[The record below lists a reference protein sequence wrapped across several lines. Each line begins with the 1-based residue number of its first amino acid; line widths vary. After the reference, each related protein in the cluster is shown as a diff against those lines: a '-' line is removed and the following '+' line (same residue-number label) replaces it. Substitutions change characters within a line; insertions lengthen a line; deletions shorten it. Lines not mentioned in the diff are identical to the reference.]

1 MYRAAATDPFRPL
14 QGFAIAVLV
23 IVTLSGILST
33 VASAAGLI
41 PWLALP
47 APAGAVNPLP
57 YGMIVQLMVAAL
69 CLALLLTV
77 PAMMRVFQLERTHRD
92 FQITMDDVARA
103 YYVAHDADRAEQ
115 FTMSAEFDAVRERME
130 FMKDHPDLGLLEPDI
145 MQVAAQMS
153 AVSKELASTYSHEKV
168 ERARAVLQQ
177 RQQEVYDLQ
186 QRIAQARKVA
196 HEIQR
201 WENAVAVDEGLAQEA
216 LDELR
221 TELAKVMPDQRKA
234 PAKPAKRAPA
244 SRTKAASKAPAHKSD
259 DKVVAMSSR
268 KSLEKG
274 LNASTAAE

>member
-1 MYRAAATDPFRPL
+1 MPRTAHPGILQPL
-14 QGFAIAVLV
+14 QGLAIAFVV
-23 IVTLSGILST
+23 IVTLAGVLATI
-33 VASAAGLI
+33 ASALGVI
-41 PWLALP
+41 PWLVLP
-47 APAGAVNPLP
+47 NAEGAFPL
-57 YGMIVQLMVAAL
+57 GMIVQLMVATL
-69 CLALLLTV
+69 CLALLMTV
-77 PAMMRVFQLERTHRD
+77 PAMMRVFQLEKTHRD

-103 YYVAHDADRAEQ
+103 YYVAHDADRADQ

-130 FMKDHPDLGLLEPDI
+130 FMRQHPDLGLLEPDI
-145 MQVAAQMS
+145 MEVAAQMS
-153 AVSKELASTYSHEKV
+153 AVSRELASTYSHEKV

-221 TELAKVMPDQRKA
+221 SELAKVMPEKA
-234 PAKPAKRAPA
+234 KTPAFRSKTKKAAPRSRAKPAPEAKPA
-244 SRTKAASKAPAHKSD
+244 D

-268 KSLEKG
+268 KSLDKG